1 MLAVFFSIPFAAVSQ
16 RRVTGTLIEHRNFAS
31 KFVMPRQVDVWL
43 PPRYHSAPAQRYAVL
58 YAHDGQNLFD
68 PYTAFIKVDW
78 GLDETLTQL
87 IAEDKVQEVIVVG
100 IWNTPKRRQE
110 YMPEKAAATFLGEPV
125 QSDNYLRFLVEE
137 LKPFIDSTY
146 RTRPEQSHTFIM
158 GSSMGGLISLYA
170 ICEYPHIFGGAACLS
185 THFPAADGAVIEYM
199 KSHLPDP
206 ATHKIYF
213 DYGTETLD
221 AQYEPYQQR
230 ADAVMR
236 QRGFIEGKNWIT
248 RKFPGDEHSE
258 RAWRKRVHIPL
269 LFLLGK

>member
-1 MLAVFFSIPFAAVSQ
+1 M
-16 RRVTGTLIEHRNFAS
+16 
-31 KFVMPRQVDVWL
+31 
-43 PPRYHSAPAQRYAVL
+43 
-58 YAHDGQNLFD
+58 
-68 PYTAFIKVDW
+68 
-78 GLDETLTQL
+78 
-87 IAEDKVQEVIVVG
+87 
-100 IWNTPKRRQE
+100 
-110 YMPEKAAATFLGEPV
+110 